1 MFNLTIFSVLNIIK
15 EIKKAQNTE
24 VKRLD
29 DRQIQ
34 RKYVLKHVFEL
45 LHTRFLSV
53 QYCGLLIC

>member
-29 DRQIQ
+29 DR
-34 RKYVLKHVFEL
+34 
-45 LHTRFLSV
+45 
-53 QYCGLLIC
+53 